1 LDRAQHQAGYCLDTH
16 QHSEYFRTGF
26 AYQSRDRVGY
36 WRRSRRRFRGHFTGQ
51 AVMFL
56 GDDEIEIRKDDTRRL
71 RVLYTAVGLA
81 MLVLL
86 AASYF
91 S

>member
-1 LDRAQHQAGYCLDTH
+1 
-16 QHSEYFRTGF
+16 
-26 AYQSRDRVGY
+26 
-36 WRRSRRRFRGHFTGQ
+36 
-51 AVMFL
+51 MFL
-56 GDDEIEIRKDDTRRL
+56 GEDEIEIRKDDTRRL

>member
-1 LDRAQHQAGYCLDTH
+1 
-16 QHSEYFRTGF
+16 
-26 AYQSRDRVGY
+26 
-36 WRRSRRRFRGHFTGQ
+36 
-51 AVMFL
+51 MFL
-56 GDDEIEIRKDDTRRL
+56 GDDEVEIRKDDARRL
-71 RVLYTAVGLA
+71 RVLYTAIGLA